1 MTISMLPCAA
11 EALVR
16 GEPPALARILD
27 RALEG
32 REISREEGVALAEA
46 GPEAVGPLA
55 ASFVDSDRNPPVYDL
70 SLIHI

>member
-1 MTISMLPCAA
+1 MTTPMLPCAA

-32 REISREEGVALAEA
+32 RELTREEGAKRRAA
-46 GPEAVGPLA
+46 G
-55 ASFVDSDRNPPVYDL
+55 Y
-70 SLIHI
+70 